1 MTKEQEQAIKI
12 CKNINAGMIYFAND
26 KECEEF
32 PKAIETVLSM
42 LKEKDREIESLEKT
56 LDKRFIYV
64 TGARTIYAR
73 LMQLDKET
81 IVQDDLKRRNEL
93 NQCIKAKE
101 KYKDLYNKA
110 LSDLVKAEHKNIKQ
124 DKIIDY
130 MIDWIRE
137 RSIYAV
143 DSHEKIKQYF
153 KNKVNSSEQ
162 N

>member
-1 MTKEQEQAIKI
+1 MTKEQREAIEYLKESVLIYKNTTPKI
-12 CKNINAGMIYFAND
+12 S
-26 KECEEF
+26 E
-32 PKAIETVLSM
+32 AIETVLSM